1 MPSHSSRFQPKAGG
15 EPYDVI
21 PQNFPDQGLN
31 PMKTRKHPP
40 TPHPTPLLTR
50 WFAVQNRILTTMII
64 FRALPPF
71 GRRLLFI
78 KIARATKSDSFVM
91 PKVPY
96 HEFSVGKQD
105 RVLRNVCRSIRKHTQ
120 ALISHGI
127 LKMPSV
133 ESHWFDPPPLCT
145 SRALTKGSSK
155 WRARHLTCSTP
166 PRRFFG
172 PSQTPFPH
180 WESRIRS
187 VIFKNFAPAASQN
200 IVFTL

>member
-1 MPSHSSRFQPKAGG
+1 MNRKTRFGPC
-15 EPYDVI
+15 ETVSPYDVI

-40 TPHPTPLLTR
+40 TPYPTSVLTR

-133 ESHWFDPPPLCT
+133 ESHWFDPPPLHFSSPYEGGGQTIKMERT
-145 SRALTKGSSK
+145 SPDVLQP
-155 WRARHLTCSTP
+155 P
-166 PRRFFG
+166 PRPLFWTLPNTISPLGIAHKERD
-172 PSQTPFPH
+172 FPNF
-180 WESRIRS
+180 SRLRRAK
-187 VIFKNFAPAASQN
+187 V
-200 IVFTL
+200 